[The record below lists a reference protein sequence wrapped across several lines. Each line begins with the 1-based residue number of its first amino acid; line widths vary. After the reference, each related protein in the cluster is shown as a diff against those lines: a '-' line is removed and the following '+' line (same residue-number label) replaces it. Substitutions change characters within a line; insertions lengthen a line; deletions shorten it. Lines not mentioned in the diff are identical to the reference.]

1 MIVNVH
7 AGHNPAGMTASG
19 AVGLI
24 DESTENR
31 KVKEEVIRQLR
42 ILGNTVYDCTV
53 DNGTSQSD
61 VLKKITAKCN
71 AHQVDLD
78 VSIHFNSAADDK
90 NGDGKRTGTEVYVY
104 SETSGAKAYADRV
117 CREIAALGFR
127 NRGVKYSTGLY
138 VLRHTKA
145 SAMLIECCFVD
156 DRDDVQLYDYRKM
169 ASAIVRGITGK
180 NAEVSKEEETGDNP
194 SAEEE
199 GKGSLYRVQAGAY
212 SVKENAEAMRNR
224 LKEAGI
230 DAIIIQE

>member
-42 ILGNTVYDCTV
+42 ILGYTVYDCTV

-71 AHQVDLD
+71 AHQADLD

-90 NGDGKRTGTEVYVY
+90 DGDGKTTGTEVYVY
-104 SETSGAKAYADRV
+104 SETSGAKTYADRV
-117 CREIAALGFR
+117 CREIAALGFK

-145 SAMLIECCFVD
+145 PAMLIECCFVD

-169 ASAIVRGITGK
+169 AGAIVRGIAGK
-180 NAEVSKEEETGDNP
+180 SAEVSEEEKTDEMP
-194 SAEEE
+194 SAGGGE
-199 GKGSLYRVQAGAY
+199 KGTLYRVQAGAY
-212 SVKENAEAMRNR
+212 SVKENAEAMRKR
-224 LKEAGI
+224 LEEAGF
-230 DAIIIQE
+230 DAIIIRE